1 MTPCPTAL
9 LDREALALACD
20 KTDNPIPPLRD
31 ACERGE
37 AWLHQAFH
45 DGQSID
51 ELLKLRAAFTDQLL
65 RLIWCRFDW
74 SEDRIALVAV
84 GGYGR
89 GELHPRSDID
99 LLILV
104 EGDEREQHAAIEG
117 FLQLLWDIK
126 LNIGHSVRT
135 IAECRDAARDDI
147 TVCTTLMESRLVE
160 GSPELRLQMH
170 DAIIGHDVWA
180 SSDFFRAKWREQ
192 TARHAK
198 YADTEYKLEPN
209 VKSSPGGLRDMQTI
223 SWIALRHYKTGDPQA
238 LKALGFLTEDELH
251 ILLRG
256 RDFLWRVRYALH
268 MVTGRNED
276 RLLFEYQREL
286 ARLFGFED
294 SDMRLAVEQFMQR
307 YYRAALAIAQLNEVL
322 MQHFDQVILRS
333 DSADDITEIN
343 ARFHIRNGYLEARS
357 DQVFQE
363 TPSALLEVF
372 LICARDERVEG
383 VHAATIRLVRE
394 NRDLIDQN
402 FRDDL
407 RNRELFMDILR
418 SHNKLALQLR
428 RMNRYGILGKYL
440 PEFGRIVGQ
449 MQHDLFHIYTVD
461 AHTLEVVKNM
471 RRFLYPEEQERYPVT
486 SRVAGR
492 LPKIELL
499 YIAGLYH
506 DIAKGRGGDHSELG
520 AADARAFCE
529 RHGIKRKDADL
540 VVWLVENHLLM
551 SGVAQRKDI
560 SDPDVIAEFAR
571 EVGSQLYLD
580 YLLALTV
587 ADITATNPTL
597 WNAWRG
603 SLLRQLYTETRRAL
617 RRGLE
622 NQVGKDEAIL
632 RTQEMAIQQLED
644 RGFVDDEVLALWN
657 ETSEEYFLRETVDDI
672 VWHTELISQHYDSG
686 TPLVMTRPETML
698 TSDAAT
704 QIFIHTPSTDYLF
717 SVITAALEQLNL
729 SVVDAKLYK
738 SVGNMAM
745 HAFYVLDAD
754 GASIAQDSLRLDEI
768 VNYLRETLSDQD
780 RFPEVV
786 ARRTPRQVR
795 FFAMPTEASLH
806 LDSAMEVSV
815 LEVITPD
822 RPGLLARIGRIFFDY
837 GIRLQ
842 AAKITTLGERV
853 EDVFFITDSTGQ
865 PLQDEATVNMI
876 QGAICRELDEQAA
889 A

>member
-1 MTPCPTAL
+1 
-9 LDREALALACD
+9 
-20 KTDNPIPPLRD
+20 
-31 ACERGE
+31 
-37 AWLHQAFH
+37 
-45 DGQSID
+45 
-51 ELLKLRAAFTDQLL
+51 
-65 RLIWCRFDW
+65 
-74 SEDRIALVAV
+74 
-84 GGYGR
+84 
-89 GELHPRSDID
+89 
-99 LLILV
+99 
-104 EGDEREQHAAIEG
+104 
-117 FLQLLWDIK
+117 
-126 LNIGHSVRT
+126 
-135 IAECRDAARDDI
+135 
-147 TVCTTLMESRLVE
+147 
-160 GSPELRLQMH
+160 
-170 DAIIGHDVWA
+170 
-180 SSDFFRAKWREQ
+180 
-192 TARHAK
+192 
-198 YADTEYKLEPN
+198 
-209 VKSSPGGLRDMQTI
+209 
-223 SWIALRHYKTGDPQA
+223 
-238 LKALGFLTEDELH
+238 
-251 ILLRG
+251 
-256 RDFLWRVRYALH
+256 
-268 MVTGRNED
+268 
-276 RLLFEYQREL
+276 QREL

-333 DSADDITEIN
+333 DKADDIADVNE
-343 ARFHIRNGYLEARS
+343 RFQIRNGYLEARS
-357 DQVFQE
+357 DSVFE
-363 TPSALLEVF
+363 DTPSALLEVF

-383 VHAATIRLVRE
+383 VHAATIRRVRE
-394 NRDLIDQN
+394 SRDLIDQE
-402 FRDDL
+402 FRDDPQ
-407 RNRELFMDILR
+407 NRELFMEILR

-428 RMNRYGILGKYL
+428 RMNRYGVLGKYL

-520 AADARAFCE
+520 AVDARAFCE
-529 RHGIKRKDADL
+529 RHGIKPKDTDL

-551 SGVAQRKDI
+551 SGVAQRRDI

-632 RTQEMAIQQLED
+632 RTQEAAMQQLED
-644 RGFVDDEVLALWN
+644 RGFVADEVLALWN
-657 ETSEEYFLRETVDDI
+657 DTSEDYFLRESVEDI
-672 VWHTELISQHYDSG
+672 VWQTESISQHYDST
-686 TPLVMTRPETML
+686 TPLVLTRPETTL
-698 TSDAAT
+698 TNDAAT
-704 QIFIHTPSTDYLF
+704 QIFIHTPSQDYLF
-717 SVITAALEQLNL
+717 SVMTAALEQLNL
-729 SVVDAKLYK
+729 SVLDARLYK
-738 SVGNMAM
+738 SVNNMAM
-745 HAFYVLDAD
+745 DTYYVLDAD
-754 GASIAQDSLRLDEI
+754 GGSIAQDNRRLDAI
-768 VNYLRETLSDQD
+768 VGYLCETLSDQD

-795 FFAMPTEASLH
+795 FFTMPTEASLH
-806 LDSAMEVSV
+806 LDTTMEVSV

-853 EDVFFITDSTGQ
+853 EDVFFITDSAGQ
-865 PLQDEATVNMI
+865 PLQDETLVNTI
-876 QGAICRELDEQAA
+876 QGAICRELDEQVAA
-889 A
+889 